1 MTAEMA
7 PQQHQPGEPTD
18 VPDLPVAALRPAL
31 EFAVAVAAAG
41 QKMRPPLVFPAGLKP
56 YLKFQKLDKTSMPP
70 VRRALVADEDFRN
83 RLGVAATPELVDEV
97 GIAWLQRSPC
107 WEQRVVELHAAAQ
120 QAAENASAEAALR
133 KSERRREAAE
143 VATARAQADLLAV
156 RDDVAREQARREKAE
171 AKAAAASSE
180 AETLRREIQQLQ
192 RELEKARVKLTHESD
207 RVEKIAEGHAAA
219 DARVAVAEARVV
231 ELQAVIDRVLT
242 ERVDQ
247 TVPES
252 HAATAA
258 VVNREAAVALKKAAA
273 STHDLAE
280 ALSRAAGALLSDL
293 PAAPP
298 APVSPGAVKPRVSK
312 RKPIAIPGGMFGDTV
327 AVAQHLLK
335 TPHVRVIVDGY
346 NVAKLAWPKL
356 ELAEQRKVCIETLED
371 ISRRFGTDIHV
382 IFDGADVVGAS
393 AGRRLIRVQF
403 SPAGVIA
410 DDVIRAEVA
419 ALPSKTPLVV
429 VTNDQA
435 IVTDVRNAG
444 ANVLS
449 SDTLLALGGRPVKGN

>member
-7 PQQHQPGEPTD
+7 PQQHSLGEPTD
-18 VPDLPVAALRPAL
+18 VPDLPVVALRLAL
-31 EFAVAVAAAG
+31 EFAVAIAAAG
-41 QKMRPPLVFPAGLKP
+41 QKLRPPMVFPAGLKP

-70 VRRALVADEDFRN
+70 VRRAIVADEDFRN
-83 RLGVAATPELVDEV
+83 RLGVAVTPELVDEI
-97 GIAWLQRSPC
+97 GIIWLQRSPG
-107 WEQRVVELHAAAQ
+107 WEQRVVELHAAAL
-120 QAAENASAEAALR
+120 QAAENAIAEAALR

-143 VATARAQADLLAV
+143 LATARAQADLSAV
-156 RDDVAREQARREKAE
+156 RDEVAREQARREKAE
-171 AKAAAASSE
+171 AKAVAASSE
-180 AETLRREIQQLQ
+180 TETLRREVQQLQ
-192 RELEKARVKLTHESD
+192 REVEKARVKLGHESD
-207 RVEKIAEGHAAA
+207 RAGKIADVQAAA
-219 DARVAVAEARVV
+219 DARVLAAEAQVAELRAVV
-231 ELQAVIDRVLT
+231 DRVLT

-252 HAATAA
+252 HAVAAA
-258 VVNREAAVALKKAAA
+258 VVNREAAAALKKAASA
-273 STHDLAE
+273 THDLAE
-280 ALSRAAGALLSDL
+280 ALSRAAGALLSNL
-293 PAAPP
+293 PAAAQPSAPLVP
-298 APVSPGAVKPRVSK
+298 AKPRGPK

-356 ELAEQRKVCIETLED
+356 ELDEQRKVCIETLED

-410 DDVIRAEVA
+410 DDVIRAEVD

-435 IVTDVRNAG
+435 IVTDVRSAG

-449 SDTLLALGGRPVKGN
+449 SDTLLAVGGRPLKGA